1 MLKVKP
7 PDGYPPEEGRY
18 VRGNDYSP
26 VAVCVILDTFDF
38 SIPPELNEL
47 VMVGTDSGAAL
58 SGMLQTENIGLEK
71 MICNIVANPNIRYIV
86 LCGRESS
93 GHLPGEALLAL
104 KQNGIDEAKRII
116 GSKALTPHLSNIP
129 TELIDRFNQQLVTII
144 NLLCKPG
151 ERDIKVPGLNPNM
164 IEEAVRSCYQENPV
178 LFMDYTLYD
187 MGAYPEP
194 PIYHKIISKLVQSQ
208 SHPEATQPGKSKM
221 SMGLVLHKLLPQTDC
236 RKCGK
241 KTCLAFAIDLAKGK
255 CRLEDCPYL
264 EQTEFAENRKA
275 LAKLLE

>member
-1 MLKVKP
+1 
-7 PDGYPPEEGRY
+7 
-18 VRGNDYSP
+18 
-26 VAVCVILDTFDF
+26 VAVCTILDTFDF
-38 SIPPELNEL
+38 AIPPELNEL

-129 TELIDRFNQQLVTII
+129 TELIDRFNQQIVSII

-151 ERDIKVPGLNPNM
+151 ERDIKVPGLNPKV
-164 IEEAVRSCYQENPV
+164 IEEAVRGCYQEAPV
-178 LFMDYTLYD
+178 VFMGYTLYD
-187 MGAYPEP
+187 MGAHPEP
-194 PIYHKIISKLVQSQ
+194 AIFHKIMAKLSQ
-208 SHPEATQPGKSKM
+208 PQQAVEPGKSKM
-221 SMGLVLHKLLPQTDC
+221 GMGLVLHKLLPLTDC
-236 RKCGK
+236 QKCGK

-255 CRLEDCPYL
+255 LHIEDCPYL
-264 EQTEFAENRKA
+264 EQPEFAENRRA

>member
-38 SIPPELNEL
+38 AIPPELNEL

-71 MICNIVANPNIRYIV
+71 IICNIAANPNIRYIV

-104 KQNGIDEAKRII
+104 KQNGVDDAKRVI

-129 TELIDRFNQQLVTII
+129 TELINRFNQQIVSIV

-151 ERDIKVPGLNPNM
+151 ERDTKAPGLNPKVV
-164 IEEAVRSCYQENPV
+164 EEAIRSCYQEAPV
-178 LFMDYTLYD
+178 VFMDYTLYD

-194 PIYHKIISKLVQSQ
+194 AMLHKIVAKLNQSQ
-208 SHPEATQPGKSKM
+208 QAIEPGKSKM
-221 SMGLVLHKLLPQTDC
+221 GMGLVLHKLLPQTDC
-236 RKCGK
+236 QKCGK
-241 KTCLAFAIDLAKGK
+241 KTCLTFAIDLAKGK
-255 CRLEDCPYL
+255 YHLEDCPYL
-264 EQTEFAENRKA
+264 DQPEFAENRKA
-275 LAKLLE
+275 LAKILE

>member
-1 MLKVKP
+1 MLKIKP

-38 SIPPELNEL
+38 AIPPELNEL

-104 KQNGIDEAKRII
+104 KQNGVDETKRII

-151 ERDIKVPGLNPNM
+151 ERDIKVPGLNPKV
-164 IEEAVRSCYQENPV
+164 IEEAVRSCYQEAPV
-178 LFMDYTLYD
+178 VFMDYTLYD
-187 MGAYPEP
+187 VGACPEP
-194 PIYHKIISKLVQSQ
+194 AIVHKIVSKSSQ
-208 SHPEATQPGKSKM
+208 PQQAVEPGKSKM
-221 SMGLVLHKLLPQTDC
+221 GLGLVLHKLLPQTDC
-236 RKCGK
+236 QKCGK

-255 CRLEDCPYL
+255 CRLEDCHFLDQP
-264 EQTEFAENRKA
+264 EFIENRKA